1 MIKTIKLHGI
11 LGDKFGKEYKLD
23 ISTIREATHAIAS
36 QLPEFKK
43 FMLEAEQNGMKFA
56 VFTDE
61 VVLAKNVSEES
72 IDNHTAASVIHIVPK
87 IVGAGGGG
95 FFQMIAGAILV
106 GLSFVPFLA
115 PLSGYLMS
123 AGIGLMVGG
132 AASLLMPTPKLEGQ
146 DPDGNKPS
154 NGFGG
159 AVTTVAQGNPVPVL
173 YGEREIGGFI
183 CSAGIYTE
191 DTA

>member
-1 MIKTIKLHGI
+1 MLKTIKLHGV
-11 LGDKFGKEYKLD
+11 LGEKFGKEFILD
-23 ISTIREATHAIAS
+23 IDTIREATHALAS

-43 FMLEAEQNGMKFA
+43 FMLEAESEGLKFA

-61 VVLAKNVSEES
+61 VSEGSNVAEDSLDS
-72 IDNHTAASVIHIVPK
+72 FTGASVIHVVPK
-87 IVGAGGGG
+87 VVGSGGDSGIFQLIVGAVLIG
-95 FFQMIAGAILV
+95 V
-106 GLSFVPFLA
+106 GVFIGNP
-115 PLSGYLMS
+115 YLISM
-123 AGIGLMVGG
+123 G
-132 AASLLMPTPKLEGQ
+132 ASLAIGGVVSMLMPTPPLEGQ

-159 AVTTVAQGNPVPVL
+159 AVTTIAQGNPVPVL

>member
-1 MIKTIKLHGI
+1 MLKTIKLHGV
-11 LGDKFGKEYKLD
+11 LGDKFGKEFTLD
-23 ISTIREATHAIAS
+23 INTVREATYALGM

-43 FMLEAEQNGMKFA
+43 FMLEAEAEGLRFA

-61 VVLAKNVSEES
+61 VSLATNVSEEGLDS
-72 IDNHTAASVIHIVPK
+72 FTGATVIHVVPK
-87 IVGAGGGG
+87 VVGSGGV
-95 FFQMIAGAILV
+95 FQ
-106 GLSFVPFLA
+106 FLA
-115 PLSGYLMS
+115 GVALVAVGVFIGNPYL
-123 AGIGLMVGG
+123 IGMGASLAVGG
-132 AASLLMPTPKLEGQ
+132 VVSMLMPMPKMEGQ

>member
-1 MIKTIKLHGI
+1 MKTVVLHGV
-11 LGDKFGKEYKLD
+11 LEQFGKQYELD
-23 ISTIREATHAIAS
+23 ISTIKEATIALAS

-43 FMLEAEQNGMKFA
+43 FMINAESEGLKFA
-56 VFTDE
+56 VFTDS
-61 VVLAKNVSEES
+61 VSNDTNVAEASLDS
-72 IDNHTAASVIHIVPK
+72 YTGASVIHIVPK
-87 IVGAGGGG
+87 VVGAGGDSGLL
-95 FFQMIAGAILV
+95 QLIAGVALIAVGVFTANPYLV
-106 GLSFVPFLA
+106 AMG
-115 PLSGYLMS
+115 
-123 AGIGLMVGG
+123 
-132 AASLLMPTPKLEGQ
+132 ASLAIGGVTSMLMPTPDIEGQ

-191 DTA
+191 DQA